1 MAQQQ
6 RYRIV
11 ERIDAGGMAEV
22 YRGVSESL
30 QGFKKS
36 VAIKRILPSL
46 AKNKKFVAMFLD
58 EARLSLHL
66 QHANVVQVFDIG
78 VGDDTYFIVMEH
90 VDGCNLKTIVDAKRK
105 ANDRLPVSQS
115 VFLMMETCKGLGYAH
130 DAADPETG
138 RSFGIVHRDVS
149 PPNILISKQG
159 EVKLTDF
166 GLAKATSQIEVTDPG
181 VVKGKFSY
189 LSPEAANGRE
199 VDNRS
204 DIFSAGIVLWE
215 LLAGR
220 RLFYGDT
227 DYQTVELVRQA
238 NIPPLGRENPEVD
251 EELDRV
257 VAKALARDPARRF
270 QHAGDFCEALAHFLF
285 SRGLKVTNR
294 DIGTLVAETRG
305 LAPAP
310 KKFGESLIDN
320 LISEEIVRFTSLDQ
334 PDTVDDGAP
343 LDAGAR
349 PLSPDDLAGGAEA
362 RPLVPGEFV
371 DTRAWAEDA
380 SGRRSVPAPGRRP
393 SQPPQAS
400 RVQTP
405 APRRTSPPPGQNP
418 ITSTGRTQR
427 PTPSPKQIA
436 DSGGR
441 QATQPRDS
449 ARMSAVDRVEAP
461 RGGRIASPPGVPQRI
476 TASGRQTQPSLEDL
490 VGPEVAELAPDSRA
504 SQVPGSVALK
514 RRQTSPARA
523 AIITFLVVIVLGG
536 AVIFVAQSD
545 LLR

>member
-138 RSFGIVHRDVS
+138 RGFGIVHRDVS

-238 NIPPLGRENPEVD
+238 NIPSLTRENPEVD

-257 VAKALARDPARRF
+257 VCKALSRDPARRF

-294 DIGTLVAETRG
+294 DIGALVAETRG
-305 LAPAP
+305 LAPSQ

-320 LISEEIVRFTSLDQ
+320 LIAEEIVRFTSLDQ
-334 PDTVDDGAP
+334 PDAEDDNEGV
-343 LDAGAR
+343 DAGAK
-349 PLSPDDLAGGAEA
+349 PLSPDDLAGGGEA
-362 RPLVPGEFV
+362 KPLVPGEFV

-380 SGRRSVPAPGRRP
+380 SGRRSVPSPSPGRRP

-405 APRRTSPPPGQNP
+405 APRRTSPPPAQNP
-418 ITSTGRTQR
+418 LTSTGRTQR
-427 PTPSPKQIA
+427 PTASPKQLA

-441 QATQPRDS
+441 QATQTPV
-449 ARMSAVDRVEAP
+449 ARESGRMRAVEPPP
-461 RGGRIASPPGVPQRI
+461 RGRTTNPPAPSR
-476 TASGRQTQPSLEDL
+476 TPSGRQAQPSLEDL
-490 VGPEVAELAPDSRA
+490 VGPEVAEPGPDSRL
-504 SQVPGSVALK
+504 SQVPGGVALK
-514 RRQTSPARA
+514 RKQTSPARA

-536 AVIFVAQSD
+536 VVIFVAQSD